1 MRWRKIL
8 IIICL
13 GIFLYSAYQIAAYL
27 YDNYKSES
35 TYDKIREEY
44 EKQLEQ
50 EKEASLTTDQPSNN
64 PNTPV
69 TPNTPKPNTPNLS
82 GKRMLMDRYNSLLEI
97 NKDVVGW
104 ISVPNTVIGYPVVQA
119 DDNDFYLRRNIHGER
134 ATAGTIFMDYRSDAR
149 AEGKHIILYGH
160 HMRNGSMFK
169 DLVKYKE
176 EDFFRNQGN
185 IRFNTLYEE
194 IEWEVFSIYVADADF
209 NYRQTE
215 FTSGENYIKFLKKLQ
230 NESMFNKGIELT
242 ENDQILTLS
251 TCTYEYDDARFVV
264 HARRTDN

>member
-8 IIICL
+8 IVICL
-13 GIFLYSAYQIAAYL
+13 GVFLYSAYQIAAYL
-27 YDNYKSES
+27 YDNYKSKS

-50 EKEASLTTDQPSNN
+50 EKEASLPIDKTDNN
-64 PNTPV
+64 PNTSV
-69 TPNTPKPNTPNLS
+69 APNIPDAPGLS
-82 GKRMLMDRYNSLLEI
+82 GKRQLMDRYNSLLEI

-104 ISVPNTVIGYPVVQA
+104 ISIPNTVIDYPVVQA
-119 DDNDFYLRRNIHGER
+119 DDNDFYLRRNIHGGS

-149 AEGKHIILYGH
+149 LEGKHVILYGH

-176 EDFFRNQGN
+176 EDFFQNQGN
-185 IRFNTLYEE
+185 LHFNSLYEE
-194 IEWEVFSIYVADADF
+194 IEWEVFSVYVADADF

-215 FTSGENYIKFLKKLQ
+215 FASGENYVKFLNKLQ

-264 HARRTDN
+264 HARRTGN

>member
-1 MRWRKIL
+1 M
-8 IIICL
+8 
-13 GIFLYSAYQIAAYL
+13 
-27 YDNYKSES
+27 
-35 TYDKIREEY
+35 
-44 EKQLEQ
+44 
-50 EKEASLTTDQPSNN
+50 
-64 PNTPV
+64 
-69 TPNTPKPNTPNLS
+69 
-82 GKRMLMDRYNSLLEI
+82 
-97 NKDVVGW
+97 
-104 ISVPNTVIGYPVVQA
+104 
-119 DDNDFYLRRNIHGER
+119 
-134 ATAGTIFMDYRSDAR
+134 
-149 AEGKHIILYGH
+149 
-160 HMRNGSMFK
+160 
-169 DLVKYKE
+169 KYKE